1 MSGNVIPDIPR
12 LYTALAEWLSC
23 LMLVLLLK
31 PKVEKSKLIAYSA
44 IYLGLIIAFMEL
56 TATVVIWL
64 WIPCMLIAFAMMAAF
79 IYFIAKTDYRESVYY
94 AVLAFSAAETVAS
107 IEWQIV
113 NYIYEDVSS
122 MKIILDDIKLGEIST
137 YGYNVDYITEQRNV
151 FSEKDEKNA

>member
-31 PKVEKSKLIAYSA
+31 PKVKRSRLTVYSTL
-44 IYLGLIIAFMEL
+44 YLGLIIAFMEL

-64 WIPCMLIAFAMMAAF
+64 WIPCMLAAFAMMAAF
-79 IYFIAKTDYRESVYY
+79 IYFTTKTDYRESVYY

-113 NYIYEDVSS
+113 NYVY
-122 MKIILDDIKLGEIST
+122 
-137 YGYNVDYITEQRNV
+137 
-151 FSEKDEKNA
+151 KDLSVMPIWAEALLLI